1 METKTR
7 NIIIV
12 VVIIAIIAGVGIP
25 LGMIF
30 LAPKYGAVQTGILVT
45 PGAPAD
51 VASDRIIKIGV
62 LGSLTEIQGEGQWYG
77 TYLAVDEINTAGGF
91 KIGTDTYYF
100 GLVGED
106 TFESDAQLDITK
118 GTTAATKMMTQHE
131 PNFCIGGFRTEALLA
146 YQEIVLDEKIIFI
159 DTGASTDI
167 FCQNVIDNYD
177 RYKYFFRTMPIN
189 STTLGGQ
196 IITLFAVLG
205 GVMTAALEKPINK
218 VVIVREDLDWT
229 LGMDG
234 ALNYYLPLLGWDVL
248 DDIAY
253 PITATSED
261 FATIWQSIQDLG
273 AQVVIPIISGTT
285 GITFTTQY
293 AQIQAKCLIAGIDV
307 QAQLDSYWFDTNGG
321 CEHEIIMQT
330 LCRTPKTP
338 KSIAFWD
345 NWIDLFGESPLYT
358 AVGSYD
364 TIYMMKDAIEACDSI
379 DSDDLVAQMETV
391 TPENP
396 STTSVSTVEFGWTE
410 SHDVMAGWPYGV
422 TLFVQ
427 WQADGA
433 KECITTGGALY
444 PETIVTAP
452 ITYPSWGIND

>member
-25 LGMIF
+25 LGIIF
-30 LAPKYGAVQTGILVT
+30 LVPKYGAVQPGILLT
-45 PGAPAD
+45 PGAPED
-51 VASDRIIKIGV
+51 VASNRIIKIGV
-62 LGSLTEIQGEGQWYG
+62 LGSLTDIQGEGQWNGVYM
-77 TYLAVDEINTAGGF
+77 AADEINTAGGF

-100 GLVGED
+100 GIVGED

-118 GTTAATKMMTQHE
+118 GTTAATKMMTQHT
-131 PNFCIGGFRTEALLA
+131 PHFIIGGFRTESLLA
-146 YQEIVLDEKIIFI
+146 YQEIVMDEKIVFI
-159 DTGASTDI
+159 NTGASTDC
-167 FCQNVIDNYD
+167 FAQQVLDDYD
-177 RYKYFFRTMPIN
+177 TYKYMFRTMPIN
-189 STTLGGQ
+189 STSLGGQ
-196 IITLFAVLG
+196 CITLFAAFAAVLP
-205 GVMTAALEKPINK
+205 VMLDKPVNK

-229 LGMDG
+229 LPMDA
-234 ALNYYLPLLGWDVL
+234 ALNAYLPLFGYEIL

-273 AQVVIPIISGTT
+273 AQLVIPVISGTT

-330 LCRTPKTP
+330 LCRTAKTP
-338 KSIAFWD
+338 TSIAFWD
-345 NWIDLFGESPLYT
+345 RWLANYGESPLYT
-358 AVGSYD
+358 AVGAYD
-364 TIYMMKDAIEACDSI
+364 SVYMMKDVIEACDSV
-379 DSDDLVAQMETV
+379 DSDDLVAQMETI

-396 STTSVSTVEFGWTE
+396 STTSVSTLEFGWTK

-427 WQADGA
+427 WQAGGA

-444 PETIVTAP
+444 PDSIVTAP
-452 ITYPSWGIND
+452 MTFPSWGIND

>member
-25 LGMIF
+25 LGIIF

-62 LGSLTEIQGEGQWYG
+62 LGSLTDIQGEGAWYG
-77 TYLAVDEINTAGGF
+77 CYLAADEINTEGGF

-100 GLVGED
+100 GLVAED

-131 PNFCIGGFRTEALLA
+131 PHFIIGGFRTESLLA
-146 YQEIVLDEKIIFI
+146 YQEIVMDEKILFI
-159 DTGASTDI
+159 NTGASTDI
-167 FCQNVIDNYD
+167 FCQQVIDDYD
-177 RYKYFFRTMPIN
+177 TYKYMFRTMPTN
-189 STTLGGQ
+189 SSILGGQ

-205 GVMTAALEKPINK
+205 GIMTAELGKPINK

-229 LGMDG
+229 LPMDG
-234 ALNYYLPLLGWDVL
+234 VLKTYLPYFGWEIL
-248 DDIAY
+248 DDIPY
-253 PITATSED
+253 SITATSED
-261 FATIWQSIQDLG
+261 YATMWQGIQDLG
-273 AQVVIPIISGTT
+273 AQVVLPIISGTT
-285 GITFTTQY
+285 GITLSTQY
-293 AQIQAKCLIAGIDV
+293 AQIEAKCLIAGINV

-321 CEHEIIMQT
+321 CEHEIVMQT
-330 LCRTPKTP
+330 LARTNKTP
-338 KSIAFWD
+338 TSIAFWD
-345 NWIDLFGESPLYT
+345 NWIDHFGESPLYI

-364 TIYMMKDAIEACDSI
+364 SIYMMKDVIEACDSI
-379 DSDDLVAQMETV
+379 DSDDLVAQLETI

-396 STTSVSTVEFGWTE
+396 STTSVSTLKFAFTE
-410 SHDVMAGWPYGV
+410 SHDVMAGWPYG
-422 TLFVQ
+422 TGLFVQ
-427 WQADGA
+427 WQAGGV
-433 KECITTGGALY
+433 KEVITTAGALY
-444 PETIVTAP
+444 PDSIVTAP

>member
-25 LGMIF
+25 LGIIF
-30 LAPKYGAVQTGILVT
+30 LAPKYGAVQTGILIT
-45 PGAPAD
+45 PGAPDD
-51 VASDRIIKIGV
+51 VASNRIIKIGV

-131 PNFCIGGFRTEALLA
+131 PNFCIGGFRTESLLA
-146 YQEIVLDEKIIFI
+146 YQEIVMDEKIIFI
-159 DTGASTDI
+159 NTGASTDC
-167 FCQNVIDNYD
+167 FAQQVIDNYA
-177 RYKYFFRTMPIN
+177 RYKYMFRTMPIN
-189 STTLGGQ
+189 STSLGGQ

-229 LGMDG
+229 LAMDG
-234 ALNYYLPLLGWDVL
+234 ALNYYLPLFGWEVL

-330 LCRTPKTP
+330 LCRTAKTTT
-338 KSIAFWD
+338 SIAFWD
-345 NWIDLFGESPLYT
+345 NWIDHFGESPLYT

-364 TIYMMKDAIEACDSI
+364 SIYMMKDAIEACDSI

-410 SHDVMAGWPYGV
+410 SHDVMAGWPNGV

-427 WQADGA
+427 WQAGGA

-444 PETIVTAP
+444 PESIVTAP

>member
-51 VASDRIIKIGV
+51 VSDDRIIKIGV
-62 LGSLTEIQGEGQWYG
+62 LGSLTDIQGEGQWYG
-77 TYLAVDEINTAGGF
+77 CYLAADEINTAGGF

-106 TFESDAQLDITK
+106 TFESDAALDITK
-118 GTTAATKMMTQHE
+118 GTTATTKMMTQHE
-131 PNFCIGGFRTEALLA
+131 PHFIIGGFRTESLLA
-146 YQEIVLDEKIIFI
+146 YQEIVMDEKIIFI
-159 DTGASTDI
+159 TTGASTDR
-167 FCQNVIDNYD
+167 FTQQVIDNYA

-196 IITLFAVLG
+196 TITLFAVLG
-205 GVMTAALEKPINK
+205 GIMSAALEKPINK

-229 LGMDG
+229 LPMDA
-234 ALNYYLPLLGWDVL
+234 ALTYYLPLFGWEIL
-248 DDIAY
+248 DDIPY

-293 AQIQAKCLIAGIDV
+293 AQIKAKCLIAGIDV
-307 QAQLDSYWFDTNGG
+307 QGQLDSYWFDTNGG
-321 CEHEIIMQT
+321 CEHEIVMQT
-330 LCRTPKTP
+330 LCRTAKTP
-338 KSIAFWD
+338 NSIAFWD

-358 AVGSYD
+358 AVGAYD
-364 TIYMMKDAIEACDSI
+364 TVYMMKDAIEACDSI
-379 DSDDLVAQMETV
+379 DSDDLVAQLETI

-396 STTSVSTVEFGWTE
+396 STTSVSTLKVAFTE
-410 SHDVMAGWPYGV
+410 SHDMMAGWPYGT

-427 WQADGA
+427 WQAGGA
-433 KECITTGGALY
+433 KECISTAGALY
-444 PETIVTAP
+444 PESVVTAP
-452 ITYPSWGIND
+452 MTYPSWGIND